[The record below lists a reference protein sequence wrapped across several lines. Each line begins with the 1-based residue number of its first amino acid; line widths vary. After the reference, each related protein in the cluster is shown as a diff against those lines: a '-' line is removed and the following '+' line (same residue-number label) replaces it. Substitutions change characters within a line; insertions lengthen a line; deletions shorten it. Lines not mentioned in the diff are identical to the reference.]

1 MIELIFSPEARWL
14 WSLALIAALFFPIRK
29 LIWVMSV
36 RRKINKSAIVLIDE
50 IEKKSLLRRA
60 TITAALLSFLF
71 SILYVYQIFTL

>member
-14 WSLALIAALFFPIRK
+14 WSLALITALFFPIRK

-36 RRKINKSAIVLIDE
+36 RRIINKSTNVLIDE

-60 TITAALLSFLF
+60 NIKAALLSILF
-71 SILYVYQIFTL
+71 SILYVYQNFTL